1 MVLEYVAGIK
11 AAVELAKA
19 VKASTDA
26 IDDAKIKLQ
35 VAELIGALA
44 DAKMEAAES
53 AELIASLQKQLKSK
67 TEMEFDGSVYY
78 RVKDDGEK
86 EGPWC
91 QACYDAKGLEVRLQ
105 DNRNRKVTYQW
116 SCNNCGTKYCYR

>member
-1 MVLEYVAGIK
+1 MVMEYVAGIK

-19 VKASTDA
+19 VKASADA
-26 IDDAKIKLQ
+26 IDDAQIKLQ

-53 AELIASLQKQLKSK
+53 TELIASLQKQLKSK
-67 TEMEFDGSVYY
+67 TEMEFDGTVYY

-91 QACYDAKGLEVRLQ
+91 PTCLDARGLEIRLQ
-105 DNRNRKVTYQW
+105 RDPNRGL
-116 SCNNCGTKYCYR
+116 GTTWACRECHAHFT